1 VNVQHKTSKRHKGTG
16 FPGRYAFFS
25 FKAVFIFILLD
36 LSVLTIT
43 GSSQTPDNSGQ
54 SFIILKSRETIY
66 GKVELK
72 SPLFGSEYLLFNDTA
87 KYSIQQIRAF
97 QNDQGYFA
105 NLYTGGYYSPQ
116 KLVKR
121 TQTGKVSLYT
131 TYQMYSTAGSWN
143 SISTPGG
150 RVTHYNP
157 GTTTFARFDYFS
169 KDTSD
174 ILPAS
179 RDNLLAALSD
189 NPRSIQLL
197 REHKNLGV
205 AKIVLVLGGL
215 GLIGSAFI
223 GVDKDHPPSVELM
236 VAGGIVANLS
246 WIPYFMQ
253 TGKIENAIEVYNRN

>member
-1 VNVQHKTSKRHKGTG
+1 MNVQHKTSKRHKGTG
-16 FPGRYAFFS
+16 FPALYAFFS
-25 FKAVFIFILLD
+25 FKAALIFILLN
-36 LSVLTIT
+36 LSVLTNT
-43 GSSQTPDNSGQ
+43 GSAQTQEDTGQ
-54 SFIILKSRETIY
+54 SFIVLKSKESIY

-105 NLYTGGYYSPQ
+105 NLHTGGYYGTQ

-121 TQTGKVSLYT
+121 TQTGKVNLFT

-143 SISTPGG
+143 SMMTPGG
-150 RVTHYNP
+150 RVTYYNP
-157 GTTTFARFDYFS
+157 GTTTLARFDYFS
-169 KDTSD
+169 KDTND

-179 RDNLLAALSD
+179 RDNLMAALSD
-189 NPRSIQLL
+189 NPKSIQLL

-205 AKIVLVLGGL
+205 AKIVLVLAGL

-253 TGKIENAIEVYNRN
+253 AGKIENAIEVYNSK